1 MKRPGALL
9 LAAGPALA
17 LVLAAC
23 SSGGAANSP
32 QTGSGSGSSPAGPV
46 NRTFTYDTTAP
57 VMDDGWDPA
66 TEYSDGVI
74 AMSNMYETLTRY
86 DPATH
91 KVRPLLATS
100 WTSSKNGLTWTFQLR
115 QGVKFHTGAPLTAQA
130 AKSAIERTIKLAG
143 GAAYVW
149 DAVKSISTPDAGTLV
164 FRLKYPS
171 PLDLQASADY
181 SAYIYDTKAAG
192 GGSLAKW
199 LNTPHDAGTGPYTV
213 QSWNKGQEFEVTQTQ
228 FPGYWGGWQGSHFTK
243 VVFRVVPQDTT
254 AVQLLR
260 SGQVSFVEQ
269 MAPALWESLRG
280 APGIKLVSADSWQ
293 NLLGQLNA
301 KTLSLPQ
308 RQAILYGINYNGIV
322 AALKGAATLSS
333 GLVPDGL
340 FGHFASSSLPN
351 YSYDPKKAASILN
364 SIGYGP
370 GKKPLNLS
378 LTYTQGDSNEQV
390 VATLMK
396 SSLAKLNIN
405 LSVQSLAWPTQ
416 WGKAKSANAAQH
428 QDIFF
433 EYWWPDY
440 ADPYS
445 WFVNLLATEKQPY
458 FNLSYYSNPA
468 LDKQINQVESL
479 VATDRTAGQALYKSM
494 QTTVLQQA
502 PLTVLY
508 EDTYQY
514 AMSSGFTGFTAN
526 PAYPNVVF
534 AYDLTPTG
542 S

>member
-9 LAAGPALA
+9 SAAGLALA
-17 LVLAAC
+17 LGAAAC
-23 SSGGAANSP
+23 SSGGAPSSP
-32 QTGSGSGSSPAGPV
+32 SGSGSAAPAGPV
-46 NRTFTYDTTAP
+46 NRTFTYATTAP

-66 TEYSDGVI
+66 TEYSDAII

-91 KVRPLLATS
+91 KVGPLLATS
-100 WTSSKNGLTWTFQLR
+100 WSSSKNGLTWTFQLR
-115 QGVKFHTGAPLTAQA
+115 QGVKFHTGRLMTAQA
-130 AKSAIERTIKLAG
+130 AKAAIERTIKLNG

-149 DAVKSISTPDAGTLV
+149 GAVKSIDTPGPDTLV
-164 FRLKYPS
+164 FHLKYPS
-171 PLDLQASADY
+171 PLDLEASADY

-192 GGSLAKW
+192 SGSLTKW

-213 QSWNKGQEFEVTQTQ
+213 QTWNKGQEFEVTQTQ
-228 FPGYWGGWQGSHFTK
+228 FPGYWGGWKGSHFTK
-243 VVFRVVPQDTT
+243 VVYRVVTQDTT
-254 AVQLLR
+254 SVQLLR
-260 SGQVSFVEQ
+260 SGQVTFVEQ
-269 MAPALWESLRG
+269 MAPALWDSLRG
-280 APGIKLVSADSWQ
+280 APGVHLVSAASWQ

-301 KTLSLPQ
+301 KTLSLPE

-322 AALKGAATLSS
+322 AALKGAATQSS

-340 FGHFASSSLPN
+340 FGHFGSSSLPN
-351 YSYDPKKAASILN
+351 YRYNPAKAASLLN

-405 LSVQSLAWPTQ
+405 LSIQSLAWPTQ
-416 WGKAKSANAAQH
+416 WGKAKSANPAQR

-445 WFVNLLATEKQPY
+445 WFVNLLETEKQPY
-458 FNLSYYSNPA
+458 FNLSYYSNPG
-468 LDKQINQVESL
+468 LDKQINRVETL
-479 VATDRTAGQALYKSM
+479 VATNRTAGQALYKSM
-494 QTTVLQQA
+494 QETILQQA

-508 EDTYQY
+508 NDTYQY
-514 AMSSGFTGFTAN
+514 AMSSGFTGFTSN

-534 AYDLTPTG
+534 VHDLTPTG